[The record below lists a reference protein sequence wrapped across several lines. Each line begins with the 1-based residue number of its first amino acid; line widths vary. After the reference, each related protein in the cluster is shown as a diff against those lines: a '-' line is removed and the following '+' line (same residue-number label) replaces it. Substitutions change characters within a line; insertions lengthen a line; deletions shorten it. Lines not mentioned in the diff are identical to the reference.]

1 LCRNAFDSN
10 LDRER
15 LALRVGM
22 EVMFMHRKLAVEI
35 LAALGFLILTT
46 DLGLSSEAP
55 LKQVDTDKS
64 LIIYGT
70 TQLDHMDAMIQGFNK
85 KYPAIKAQY
94 LRQGRTAVYERIVQ
108 EQRAGLFNADIYG
121 GIAGFQGWL
130 IAQKG
135 LLSQYIS
142 PERKAVAEDLKDR
155 DGFWTA
161 LYTQSYVVGY
171 NNKEVSAKDAPR
183 IYDDLLLPK
192 WNGKMAM
199 DEEDFEWYV
208 AVIEVMGKDKGVA
221 FMRRLAQQK
230 LSFGKSSTFR
240 IQLLCAREYA
250 LDIGM
255 HFSTVE
261 SAKKKGCPVD
271 WVVLEPG
278 YKRPP
283 IVIALAKNAPH
294 SAAAK
299 LFIDYTLSKE
309 GQKLIQ
315 DVALRENV
323 RVDMEPSGDVLKL
336 KGIRYMKTNWESIY
350 GNLDSH
356 YKAFRENF
364 GLR

>member
-1 LCRNAFDSN
+1 MTLSVLPCM
-10 LDRER
+10 
-15 LALRVGM
+15 ALRIGM

-35 LAALGFLILTT
+35 LAALAFLILTT

-183 IYDDLLLPK
+183 IYDDLLLQAHQP
-192 WNGKMAM
+192 
-199 DEEDFEWYV
+199 
-208 AVIEVMGKDKGVA
+208 
-221 FMRRLAQQK
+221 
-230 LSFGKSSTFR
+230 
-240 IQLLCAREYA
+240 
-250 LDIGM
+250 
-255 HFSTVE
+255 
-261 SAKKKGCPVD
+261 
-271 WVVLEPG
+271 
-278 YKRPP
+278 
-283 IVIALAKNAPH
+283 
-294 SAAAK
+294 
-299 LFIDYTLSKE
+299 
-309 GQKLIQ
+309 
-315 DVALRENV
+315 
-323 RVDMEPSGDVLKL
+323 
-336 KGIRYMKTNWESIY
+336 
-350 GNLDSH
+350 
-356 YKAFRENF
+356 
-364 GLR
+364 

>member
-1 LCRNAFDSN
+1 
-10 LDRER
+10 
-15 LALRVGM
+15 M
-22 EVMFMHRKLAVEI
+22 EVVYMYRKRAVGI
-35 LAALGFLILTT
+35 LNVLTFLVLTS
-46 DLGLSSEAP
+46 DMSLSSEGP
-55 LKQVDTDKS
+55 VKPVDNDKS

-70 TQLDHMDAMIQGFNK
+70 TQLDHMDAMIQAFNK
-85 KYPAIKAQY
+85 KYPVIKAQY
-94 LRQGRTAVYERIVQ
+94 LRQGRTAVYERIVR
-108 EQRAGLFNADIYG
+108 EQRAGVFNADVYG

-130 IAQKG
+130 LAQKG
-135 LLSQYIS
+135 LLAPYIS

-161 LYTQSYVVGY
+161 LYTQSYVVAY

-183 IYDDLLLPK
+183 VYDDLLLPK
-192 WNGKMAM
+192 WNTKMGM

-208 AVIEVMGKDKGVA
+208 ALIEVMGKDKGIA

-230 LSFGKSSTFR
+230 LSFGRSSTFR

-250 LDIGM
+250 LDVGM

-261 SAKKKGCPVD
+261 SARKKGCPVD

-283 IVIALAKNAPH
+283 IVISMAKNAPH
-294 SAAAK
+294 SSAAK

-323 RVDMEPSGDVLKL
+323 RVDMEPSGDLLKL

-364 GLR
+364 RLP